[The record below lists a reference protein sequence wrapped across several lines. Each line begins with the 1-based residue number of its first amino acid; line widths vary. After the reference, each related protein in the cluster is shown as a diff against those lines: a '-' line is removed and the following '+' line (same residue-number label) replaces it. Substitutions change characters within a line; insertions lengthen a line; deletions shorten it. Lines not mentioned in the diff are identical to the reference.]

1 MNFDRQLNQAN
12 GKLKAANVGVAAIKA
27 RGIRLSLRAIYL
39 LRSLV

>member
-12 GKLKAANVGVAAIKA
+12 GKLKAANVGVAIKA